1 MKGLSSFSRAG
12 TFALC
17 LQHSTEQKSPQEGPY
32 YQVSGYTVLK
42 HSPQTNAGYN
52 HSGYRFGLPNH
63 LLLKIKQKKA
73 ISIFVA
79 IAL

>member
-17 LQHSTEQKSPQEGPY
+17 LQHSTEQKSPQEEPY

-42 HSPQTNAGYN
+42 HQHTVPTYGVTTQYAKAADTSKVLSKEDKKYIQKVIGT
-52 HSGYRFGLPNH
+52 
-63 LLLKIKQKKA
+63 LL
-73 ISIFVA
+73 
-79 IAL
+79 